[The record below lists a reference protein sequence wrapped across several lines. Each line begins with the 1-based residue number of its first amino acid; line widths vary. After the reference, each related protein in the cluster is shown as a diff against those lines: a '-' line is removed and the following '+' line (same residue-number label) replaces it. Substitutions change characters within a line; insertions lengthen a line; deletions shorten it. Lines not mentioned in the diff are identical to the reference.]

1 MPDFLSSLKFVVGSV
16 SPLICGSRCDY
27 LDRFVWFRVIVA
39 RLTGRWTAS
48 GTTGI
53 RRTGTGAR
61 TARNAIVSIFP
72 RSRFMI
78 FRWVSSFI
86 MVSGPWSMAI
96 ILMSMMISV
105 SRFRMVTYFDWIFW
119 KIVFCRM
126 NVCEGIS
133 LVIRK
138 RRFFVISFFIFFWNI
153 LILYM
158 LGMFKI

>member
-96 ILMSMMISV
+96 ILMSMMISIVKAVKKELGSKENVITSSDAQVYLSSMEIQLVLLAPSLIFSTINPLVNAFV
-105 SRFRMVTYFDWIFW
+105 SM
-119 KIVFCRM
+119 
-126 NVCEGIS
+126 
-133 LVIRK
+133 
-138 RRFFVISFFIFFWNI
+138 
-153 LILYM
+153 LIN
-158 LGMFKI
+158 